1 MKKEITGWNEVPS
14 LQGLEVDWQFEP
26 ENPLG
31 KRVWPRI
38 PGNDLHE
45 IFNFK
50 NASARESI
58 PVKVVAKGFE
68 ETGYLMDI
76 GQGGIAVLMD
86 TKLNQGQLLR
96 VGLFLG
102 KYKLIAQVVTRNV
115 RNVDFRF
122 VCGMEFFELD
132 KESKDYI
139 AGIVSSQM
147 WFG

>member
-1 MKKEITGWNEVPS
+1 MKKEITGWNQIPS
-14 LQGLEVDWQFEP
+14 LQDLEVDWQFEP

-31 KRVWPRI
+31 KRDWPRI
-38 PGNDLHE
+38 PCNDLHE
-45 IFNFK
+45 ILTFK
-50 NASARESI
+50 SAPARESI

-76 GQGGIAVLMD
+76 AQGGIAVLMD

-102 KYKLIAQVVTRNV
+102 KYKLIAKVVTRNV

-122 VCGMEFFELD
+122 VCGMEFLELD

-147 WFG
+147 WF